1 MGGFLLGDFEL
12 WLNDENLTRYH
23 RDHFHSPQDDGKAQE
38 KTSGMM
44 LYVIFDVSSC
54 GARSRQ
60 VCFKKVD

>member
-1 MGGFLLGDFEL
+1 MLGIIFIA
-12 WLNDENLTRYH
+12 LNMME
-23 RDHFHSPQDDGKAQE
+23 SPKK